1 MVNLNDMLDSMLK
14 LNCAEV
20 NKSFEIID
28 RKNCS
33 IFIPLEID
41 TELIDDKLL
50 KIANEFGF
58 DTVTTLSGDEVW
70 NKYEE
75 VIKSQDVD
83 FVKNRIMLDKIQS
96 LMSQFTIAV
105 FPESKD
111 YDLLRIYGEEKY
123 GYLFLESYS
132 DVYSFENGINTN
144 VLQYSNFL

>member
-1 MVNLNDMLDSMLK
+1 MVNLKDMLDSILK
-14 LNCAEV
+14 LDCTAV
-20 NKSFEIID
+20 NNSFEIID
-28 RKNCS
+28 RQNRS
-33 IFIPLEID
+33 IFIPLEIN
-41 TELIDDKLL
+41 TNLIDNKLL

-58 DTVTTLSGDEVW
+58 DTDTSLSGDEVW

-75 VIKSQDVD
+75 IIKNQDVD
-83 FVKNRIMLDKIQS
+83 FVRNRIMLDKIQS
-96 LMSQFTIAV
+96 LMSQFTISI

-111 YDLLRIYGEEKY
+111 AESLKIYGEEKY